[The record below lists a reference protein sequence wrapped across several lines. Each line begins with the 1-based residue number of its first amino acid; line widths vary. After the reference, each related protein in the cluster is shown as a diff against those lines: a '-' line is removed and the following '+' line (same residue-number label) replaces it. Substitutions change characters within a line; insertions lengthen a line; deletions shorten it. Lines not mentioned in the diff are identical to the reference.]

1 MAAQIADELYEAAFI
16 PEKWPSV
23 LVRIADAASS
33 TGGALFVFAD
43 GAPARGKAVPRL
55 QPLMKEFLADD
66 SLRFSTAAARM
77 SALQPASFV
86 DVDSFLTP
94 REIVEDPARIRLRA
108 LGFGAHACAA
118 IALPT
123 GEVAMYVFQRALKD
137 GGYRPEH
144 FAVLDGLRPDLARA
158 SLVAA
163 RLGLE
168 QARGAVDALAM
179 MRLPAAVLSGGKVKA
194 ANHLFERQG
203 SIFAPTAFGGVA
215 IAGGES
221 DRLFQEA
228 LRATPAEPRARSL
241 PVHGAAAD
249 SPVVVHILPLRRG
262 AHDLFGGGDLLVV
275 ATAVSASALVPSPT
289 ILTGLFDLTQSEV
302 RLATALAKGLSLKM
316 AAEEAGLRFSTVRT
330 YLNRIFRKTGT
341 NQQSQL
347 VALLKSAHPL
357 QH

>member
-1 MAAQIADELYEAAFI
+1 MTTEIADELYEAAFI
-16 PEKWPSV
+16 PEKWPSA
-23 LVRIADAASS
+23 LARIAGAASS
-33 TGGALFVFAD
+33 TGGAPFVFKD
-43 GAPARGKAVPRL
+43 GVAARGKAVPAL

-66 SLRFSTAAARM
+66 NLRLSTAASRM

-94 REIVEDPARIRLRA
+94 QEIAEDPARIRLRA
-108 LGFGAHACAA
+108 LGFGAHACTA

-123 GEVAMYVFQRALKD
+123 GEVAMHVFQRALRD
-137 GGYRPEH
+137 GAYRPED

-168 QARGAVDALAM
+168 QARGTVDALAM
-179 MRLPAAVLSGGKVKA
+179 MRLPAAVLSGGRVKA
-194 ANHLFERQG
+194 ANALFEREG
-203 SIFAPTAFGGVA
+203 SIFMPTAFGGVA
-215 IAGGES
+215 IADGDS

-228 LRATPAEPRARSL
+228 LHATAAEPRVRSL
-241 PVHGAAAD
+241 TVHGVAAN
-249 SPVVVHILPLRRG
+249 PPIVIHVLPLRRG
-262 AHDLFGGGDLLVV
+262 AHDLFAGGDLLVV
-275 ATAVSASALVPSPT
+275 ATAISASALVPSPT
-289 ILTGLFDLTQSEV
+289 ILTGLFDLTQAEV
-302 RLATALAKGLSLKM
+302 RLATALAQGLSLK
-316 AAEEAGLRFSTVRT
+316 AAAAEAGLRFSTVRT

>member
-1 MAAQIADELYEAAFI
+1 MTVEIADELYEAAFL
-16 PEKWPSV
+16 PEKWPSALERV
-23 LVRIADAASS
+23 AAAASS
-33 TGGALFVFAD
+33 TGGALFVFTD
-43 GAPARGKAVPRL
+43 GAPGRGKAVPAL
-55 QPLMKEFLADD
+55 QPLMNEFLADD
-66 SLRFSTAAARM
+66 SLRFSTAASRM

-94 REIVEDPARIRLRA
+94 QEIAEDPARIRLRA

-123 GEVAMYVFQRALKD
+123 GDVAMYVFQRALQD
-137 GGYRPEH
+137 GGYGSEH

-158 SLVAA
+158 SLMAA

-168 QARGAVDALAM
+168 QARGTVDALAM
-179 MRLPAAVLSGGKVKA
+179 MRLPAAVLSGGRVKA
-194 ANHLFERQG
+194 ANTLFEQQG
-203 SIFAPTAFGGVA
+203 SIFVSTAFGGVA
-215 IAGGES
+215 LADIHS
-221 DRLFQEA
+221 DPLFQEA
-228 LRATPAEPRARSL
+228 LRVTASEPRARSL
-241 PVHGAAAD
+241 PVQGTATG
-249 SPVVVHILPLRRG
+249 SPVVVHVLPLRRG
-262 AHDLFGGGDLLVV
+262 AHDLFAGGDLLVV

-289 ILTGLFDLTQSEV
+289 ILTGLFDLTQAEV
-302 RLATALAKGLSLKM
+302 KLSMALAKGLSLKA